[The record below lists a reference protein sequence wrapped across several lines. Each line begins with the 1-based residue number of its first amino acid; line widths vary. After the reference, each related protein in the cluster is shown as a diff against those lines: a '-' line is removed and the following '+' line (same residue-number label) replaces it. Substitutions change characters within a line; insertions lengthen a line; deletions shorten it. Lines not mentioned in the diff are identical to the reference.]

1 MSGKVAN
8 VEYRCQWRSGLT
20 RRFISKKIAAR
31 PPRHEQ
37 TTGCRGLIRL
47 QQIVQ
52 MCSRLPQ
59 TVADTPLASAA
70 YDLAQNFSSDR
81 PPKLTPETGF
91 AHAGGV
97 PARLDR
103 RRRRQWRVI
112 NQMSGR
118 CQRPARDAL
127 LHSFTVCSLYTC
139 ERAKRRPTSHYLPLH
154 HRAAM
159 TSRDDVTTI
168 HIYCTSF
175 DCEVPTAIK
184 IAFFC
189 SHGESWKLASP
200 APGIWRGFKN
210 FKTGW

>member
-1 MSGKVAN
+1 MTVGPIATPD
-8 VEYRCQWRSGLT
+8 T

-70 YDLAQNFSSDR
+70 YDLAQNFSSAQ

-103 RRRRQWRVI
+103 RRRRQ
-112 NQMSGR
+112 
-118 CQRPARDAL
+118 
-127 LHSFTVCSLYTC
+127 
-139 ERAKRRPTSHYLPLH
+139 
-154 HRAAM
+154 
-159 TSRDDVTTI
+159 
-168 HIYCTSF
+168 
-175 DCEVPTAIK
+175 
-184 IAFFC
+184 
-189 SHGESWKLASP
+189 
-200 APGIWRGFKN
+200 
-210 FKTGW
+210 